1 MATITAISPVSFLG
15 LVLAGLLLGGPA
27 WPALRIT
34 TQPYRGADALRGL
47 ETPPMVTEIRHL
59 DPTMGYLKVSVLTMR
74 TPGEVVRALIQLGR
88 VERLILDLRGNRG
101 GRLDA
106 ARDVAEL
113 FVPPGGLLYRER
125 DGWGEREVR
134 SRSPTGVWPPAMLV
148 LIDRGTANAAE
159 VLMGAL
165 QQAASARLVGTRSA
179 GKGTILTADP
189 QAGGRVRW
197 RATGEGWLPDG
208 TPITGR
214 GLTPETP
221 AGPHL
226 QQQLRG
232 WAPPG
237 VRHTSG
243 VSVEALLMTGRRWR

>member
-1 MATITAISPVSFLG
+1 MATTTAISPVSLLG
-15 LVLAGLLLGGPA
+15 LLLAGLLLGGPA
-27 WPALRIT
+27 WPASRVT

-47 ETPPMVTEIRHL
+47 DTPPTVTEIRHL
-59 DPTMGYLKVSVLTMR
+59 DPTTGYLKVSVLTMR
-74 TPGEVVRALIQLGR
+74 TPGEVARALIQLGR
-88 VERLILDLRGNRG
+88 VERLILDLRGNGG

-113 FVPPGGLLYRER
+113 FVPPGGLRYRER

-134 SRSPTGVWPPAMLV
+134 SRGPTGDWPPAMLV
-148 LIDRGTANAAE
+148 LIDRGTASAAE
-159 VLMGAL
+159 VLAGAV

-197 RATGEGWLPDG
+197 RATGEVWLPDG

-214 GLTPETP
+214 GLTPEAP

-226 QQQLRG
+226 EQQLRG
-232 WAPPG
+232 WAPG
-237 VRHTSG
+237 GCGTRVGSA
-243 VSVEALLMTGRRWR
+243 SRRC